1 MNQKLSAA
9 SVFERLTPMASKV
22 VEVMEDASSN
32 PQDAIFVLAMVASY
46 IINTHRQED
55 VPLKD
60 AQECLFDLVRGLSG
74 LGEGVDI
81 PELN

>member
-1 MNQKLSAA
+1 MKQKS
-9 SVFERLTPMASKV
+9 SVADDFERLSPMASKV

-32 PQDAIFVLAMVASY
+32 PQDAIFVLAMVASF

-60 AQECLFDLVRGLSG
+60 AQECLFGLVRGFSG
-74 LGEGVDI
+74 LGEGIDM

>member
-1 MNQKLSAA
+1 MKQKSSAA
-9 SVFERLTPMASKV
+9 SDLERLTPMASKV

-32 PQDAIFVLAMVASY
+32 PQDAIFVLALVASY

-55 VPLKD
+55 VPLET

-74 LGEGVDI
+74 LGEDIDI